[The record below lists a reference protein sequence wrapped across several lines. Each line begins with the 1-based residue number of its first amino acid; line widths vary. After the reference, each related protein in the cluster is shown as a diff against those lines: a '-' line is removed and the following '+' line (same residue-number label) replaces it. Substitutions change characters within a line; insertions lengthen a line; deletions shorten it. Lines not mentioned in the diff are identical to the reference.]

1 MLAEIT
7 ALMAAARN
15 GADRATFAA
24 SIVGDNC
31 LGKKTEATRRLT
43 NQRLGEL
50 YALDPSLRL
59 FRVFRRLWGADDDSR
74 PLLALLISIARDPLL
89 MATANPVLHTPEGT
103 EFRRSEC
110 KSALRE
116 ATGDRLNDAV
126 LDKVLRNT
134 ASTWTQS
141 GHLEGR
147 TFKSRRRV
155 GPSPFSVAFA
165 LYLAHLAGF
174 RGYQILTSSW
184 LALLD
189 CSSSRAEGLAGE
201 AHRLGIID
209 MRSAGGVFEIDV
221 EPLDPGRG

>member
-1 MLAEIT
+1 MHNPAHLSFFREGHPATGLGDQGFRLGDKGTHTSRTMMLTEIT

-50 YALDPSLRL
+50 YALDPAVGL
-59 FRVFRRLWGADDDSR
+59 FRVFRRLWGADDDSQ

-89 MATANPVLHTPEGT
+89 MATAKPILHTPESS

-110 KSALRE
+110 RSALKE
-116 ATGDRLNDAV
+116 ATGDRINDAV

-134 ASTWTQS
+134 A
-141 GHLEGR
+141 R
-147 TFKSRRRV
+147 
-155 GPSPFSVAFA
+155 PSFP
-165 LYLAHLAGF
+165 
-174 RGYQILTSSW
+174 
-184 LALLD
+184 
-189 CSSSRAEGLAGE
+189 C
-201 AHRLGIID
+201 
-209 MRSAGGVFEIDV
+209 
-221 EPLDPGRG
+221 